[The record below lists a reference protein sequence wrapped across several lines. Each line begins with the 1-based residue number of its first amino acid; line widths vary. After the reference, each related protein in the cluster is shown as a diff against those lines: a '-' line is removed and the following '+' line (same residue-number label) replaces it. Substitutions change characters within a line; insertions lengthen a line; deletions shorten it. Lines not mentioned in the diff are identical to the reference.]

1 MNLRK
6 VYLGVIVVLSMAL
19 FYEWNSEN
27 QKLSEIEQLRVADAD
42 IEASASQ
49 VTSGGDFVYLENDYL
64 RLKISTSTGSIVE
77 SRLKKYGVENI
88 EGSPGV
94 RVFGASNTGT
104 FRYYLKT
111 GFTGKA
117 TNYVLHS
124 YNSDSVVLKTEDGDL
139 TKEFTFLPETY
150 ELLITDSSS
159 FGSSGKAFA
168 ALYRTEGRSLDLKSS
183 LLQGGMMNNSS
194 YQGVAFSTDQDPYD
208 TTRLRNLDESI
219 SYLSRSGWV
228 SFIQKYFFAALIGSE
243 DSVYN
248 FFAHPAD
255 SGVYRMGYTVE
266 KGEVSNLVYK
276 HSHRVF
282 VGPKIRKD
290 LAERA
295 ENLELS
301 IDMGWF
307 WFLSQPMVWFLD
319 LINGFIDNWALSIIV
334 FTIILKLILFP
345 VTAKG
350 FVSMGSMRKVGPKMK
365 ELQDRYKDDRQ
376 RLSQEMMKLYKTEK
390 VNPLGGCLPILA
402 QMPFFIGFFFAL
414 REMVEL
420 RHASIFWLSDL
431 SVPDPLFILPVAFG
445 LIMFFTQKLSPAPP
459 SQDPM
464 QQQVIK
470 YMPVVFSIFFF
481 VFPAALCLY
490 SVINAGVSLGQQ
502 RYLYKKHG
510 VLTDA
515 QVGGGG

>member
-6 VYLGVIVVLSMAL
+6 IYLGVIVVLSMAL

-27 QKLSEIEQLRVADAD
+27 QKLSEIEQLRVADV
-42 IEASASQ
+42 EAATSQ
-49 VTSGGDFVYLENDYL
+49 VTNDGSFVYLENDEL

-94 RVFGASNTGT
+94 RVFGSSDRSI

-117 TNYVLHS
+117 ANYLLHS
-124 YNSDSVVLKTEDGDL
+124 YDNNSVVLKTEDGDL

-150 ELLITDSSS
+150 ELLITDTSSS
-159 FGSSGKAFA
+159 GSSGKAFA
-168 ALYRTEGRSLDLKSS
+168 ALYRTEGRSLDLKTT

-194 YQGVAFSTDQDPYD
+194 YQGVAFSTDQDPYE
-208 TTRLRNLDESI
+208 TTRLRGIDESI

-243 DSVYN
+243 DNIYN

-266 KGEVSNLVYK
+266 KGEASNLVYK

-282 VGPKIRKD
+282 IGPKIRKD

-307 WFLSQPMVWFLD
+307 WFISQPMVWFLD
-319 LINGFIDNWALSIIV
+319 LINGFVDNWALSIIV
-334 FTIILKLILFP
+334 FTFILKLVLFP

-350 FVSMGSMRKVGPKMK
+350 FVSMGMMRKVGPKMK
-365 ELQDRYKDDRQ
+365 ELQDRFGDDRQ
-376 RLSQEMMKLYKTEK
+376 KLSQEMMRLYKTEK
-390 VNPLGGCLPILA
+390 VNPLGGCLPIVA

-420 RHASIFWLSDL
+420 RHASIFWMSDL
-431 SVPDPLFILPVAFG
+431 SVPDPLFILPILFG
-445 LIMFFTQKLSPAPP
+445 LIMFSTQKLSPAPP

-464 QQQVIK
+464 QQQIIK

-510 VLTDA
+510 VLGDA

>member
-6 VYLGVIVVLSMAL
+6 IYLGVIVVLSMAL

-27 QKLSEIEQLRVADAD
+27 QKLSEMEQLRVADM
-42 IEASASQ
+42 EASTSR
-49 VTSGGDFVYLENDYL
+49 VTNDGGFVYLENSEL
-64 RLKISTSTGSIVE
+64 RLKISTSTGSVVE

-94 RVFGASNTGT
+94 RVFGSSDRSI

-117 TNYVLHS
+117 ANYLLHS
-124 YNSDSVVLKTEDGDL
+124 YDNNSVVLKTEDGDL

-150 ELLITDSSS
+150 ELLITDTSSS
-159 FGSSGKAFA
+159 GSSGKAFA
-168 ALYRTEGRSLDLKSS
+168 ALYRTEGRSLDLKTS

-194 YQGVAFSTDQDPYD
+194 YQGVAFSTDQDPYE
-208 TTRLRNLDESI
+208 TTRLRGIDESI

-243 DSVYN
+243 DNIYN

-266 KGEVSNLVYK
+266 KGEASNLVYK

-282 VGPKIRKD
+282 IGPKVRKD

-319 LINGFIDNWALSIIV
+319 LINGFVDNWALSIII
-334 FTIILKLILFP
+334 FTFILKIVLFP

-350 FVSMGSMRKVGPKMK
+350 FVSMGMMRKVGPKMK
-365 ELQDRYKDDRQ
+365 ELQNRFGDDRQ

-390 VNPLGGCLPILA
+390 VNPLGGCLPIVA

-420 RHASIFWLSDL
+420 RHASMFWMSDL
-431 SVPDPLFILPVAFG
+431 SVPDPLFILPILFG
-445 LIMFFTQKLSPAPP
+445 LIMFSTQKLSPAPP

-464 QQQVIK
+464 QQQIIK

-510 VLTDA
+510 VLGDA

>member
-6 VYLGVIVVLSMAL
+6 IYLGVIVVLSMAL

-27 QKLSEIEQLRVADAD
+27 QKLSEMEQLRVADM
-42 IEASASQ
+42 EASTSR
-49 VTSGGDFVYLENDYL
+49 VTNDGGFVYLENSEL
-64 RLKISTSTGSIVE
+64 RLKISTSTGSVVE

-94 RVFGASNTGT
+94 RVFGSSDRST

-117 TNYVLHS
+117 ANYLLHS
-124 YNSDSVVLKTEDGDL
+124 YDNNSVVLKTEDGDL

-150 ELLITDSSS
+150 ELLITDTSSS
-159 FGSSGKAFA
+159 GSSGKAFA
-168 ALYRTEGRSLDLKSS
+168 ALYRTEGRSLDLKTS

-194 YQGVAFSTDQDPYD
+194 YQGVAFSTDQDPYE
-208 TTRLRNLDESI
+208 TTRLRGIDESI

-243 DSVYN
+243 DNIYN

-266 KGEVSNLVYK
+266 KGEASNLVYK

-282 VGPKIRKD
+282 IGPKVRKD
-290 LAERA
+290 LADRA

-319 LINGFIDNWALSIIV
+319 LINGFVDNWALSIII
-334 FTIILKLILFP
+334 FTFILKIVLFP

-350 FVSMGSMRKVGPKMK
+350 FVSMGMMRKVGPKMK
-365 ELQDRYKDDRQ
+365 ELQDRFGDDRQ

-390 VNPLGGCLPILA
+390 VNPLGGCLPIVA

-420 RHASIFWLSDL
+420 RHASMFWMSDL
-431 SVPDPLFILPVAFG
+431 SVPDPLFILPILFG
-445 LIMFFTQKLSPAPP
+445 LIMFSTQKLSPAPP

-464 QQQVIK
+464 QQQIIK

-510 VLTDA
+510 VLGDA

>member
-49 VTSGGDFVYLENDYL
+49 VTSGGNFVYLENDYL

-117 TNYVLHS
+117 SNYVLHS

-319 LINGFIDNWALSIIV
+319 LINEFIDNWALSIIV

-431 SVPDPLFILPVAFG
+431 SVPDPLFVLPVVFG

>member
-27 QKLSEIEQLRVADAD
+27 QKLSEIEQLRLADM
-42 IEASASQ
+42 EAATPQ
-49 VTSGGDFVYLENDYL
+49 VTDGGGFVYLENDEL
-64 RLKISTSTGSIVE
+64 RIKISTSTGSVVE

-94 RVFGASNTGT
+94 RVFGSSNTSP

-117 TNYVLHS
+117 PNYVLHS
-124 YNSDSVVLKTEDGDL
+124 YNNNSVVLKTEDGDL

-150 ELLITDSSS
+150 ELLITDTSSL
-159 FGSSGKAFA
+159 GSSGKAFA
-168 ALYRTEGRSLDLKSS
+168 ALYRTEGRSLDLKTSW
-183 LLQGGMMNNSS
+183 LQGGMMNNSS
-194 YQGVAFSTDQDPYD
+194 YQGVAFSTDQDPYE
-208 TTRLRNLDESI
+208 TTRLRGIDESI

-243 DSVYN
+243 DNIYN

-266 KGEVSNLVYK
+266 KGEASNLVYK

-282 VGPKIRKD
+282 IGPKVRKD

-307 WFLSQPMVWFLD
+307 WFISQPMVWFLD
-319 LINGFIDNWALSIIV
+319 LINGFVDNWALSIII
-334 FTIILKLILFP
+334 FTFILKLVLFP

-350 FVSMGSMRKVGPKMK
+350 FVSMGNMRKVGPKMK
-365 ELQDRYKDDRQ
+365 ELQDRYGDDRQ
-376 RLSQEMMKLYKTEK
+376 KLSQEMMKLYKTEK

-420 RHASIFWLSDL
+420 RHASIFWMSDL
-431 SVPDPLFILPVAFG
+431 SVPDPLFILPVLFG
-445 LIMFFTQKLSPAPP
+445 LIMFSTQKLSPAPP

-490 SVINAGVSLGQQ
+490 SVINSGVSLGQQ
-502 RYLYKKHG
+502 KYLYKKHG
-510 VLTDA
+510 VLGDT
-515 QVGGGG
+515 QVGSGG

>member
-27 QKLSEIEQLRVADAD
+27 QKLSEIEQLRVAD
-42 IEASASQ
+42 IEAAASR
-49 VTSGGDFVYLENDYL
+49 VTNDGGYVYLENNEL
-64 RLKISTSTGSIVE
+64 RLKISTTTGSVVE

-94 RVFGASNTGT
+94 RVFGSSNTSI

-117 TNYVLHS
+117 AKYLLHS
-124 YNSDSVVLKTEDGDL
+124 YDNNSVVLKTEDGDL

-150 ELLITDSSS
+150 ELLITDTSSS
-159 FGSSGKAFA
+159 GTSGKAFA
-168 ALYRTEGRSLDLKSS
+168 ALYRTEGRSLDLKTSW
-183 LLQGGMMNNSS
+183 LQGGMMNNSS
-194 YQGVAFSTDQDPYD
+194 YQGVAFSTDQDPYE
-208 TTRLRNLDESI
+208 TTRLRSVDESI

-228 SFIQKYFFAALIGSE
+228 SFIEKYFFAALIGSE
-243 DSVYN
+243 DNIYN
-248 FFAHPAD
+248 FFVHPAD

-266 KGEVSNLVYK
+266 KGEASNLVYK

-282 VGPKIRKD
+282 IGPKVRKD

-307 WFLSQPMVWFLD
+307 WFISQPMVWFLD
-319 LINGFIDNWALSIIV
+319 LINGFVGNWALSIIV
-334 FTIILKLILFP
+334 FTFILKLVLFP

-350 FVSMGSMRKVGPKMK
+350 FVSMGNMRKVGPKMK
-365 ELQDRYKDDRQ
+365 ELQDRYSDDRQ

-420 RHASIFWLSDL
+420 RHSELVLWSDL
-431 SVPDPLFILPVAFG
+431 SAPDPYFIMPALFAL
-445 LIMFFTQKLSPAPP
+445 LMFLTQRLNPQPAGM
-459 SQDPM
+459 DPT
-464 QQQVIK
+464 QAQVMK
-470 YMPVVFSIFFF
+470 YMPLMFSVMFIF
-481 VFPAALCLY
+481 FPAALCLY
-490 SVINAGVSLGQQ
+490 TVVNTGVQLAQQ
-502 RYLYKKHG
+502 SYLYKQQG
-510 VLTDA
+510 AL
-515 QVGGGG
+515 GSN

>member
-49 VTSGGDFVYLENDYL
+49 VTSGGNFVYLENDYL

-117 TNYVLHS
+117 SNYVLHS

-319 LINGFIDNWALSIIV
+319 LINEFIDNWALSIIV

-376 RLSQEMMKLYKTEK
+376 RVSQEMMKLYKTEN

-431 SVPDPLFILPVAFG
+431 SVPDPLFVLPVVFG

>member
-365 ELQDRYKDDRQ
+365 ELQDRNKDDRQ

-431 SVPDPLFILPVAFG
+431 SVPDPLFVLPVVFG

>member
-431 SVPDPLFILPVAFG
+431 SVPDPLFVLPVVFG

>member
-64 RLKISTSTGSIVE
+64 RIKISTSTGSIVE

-431 SVPDPLFILPVAFG
+431 SVPDPLFVLPVVFG

>member
-49 VTSGGDFVYLENDYL
+49 VTSGGNFVYLENDYL

-117 TNYVLHS
+117 SNYVLHS

-431 SVPDPLFILPVAFG
+431 SVPDPLFVLPVVFG

>member
-49 VTSGGDFVYLENDYL
+49 VTSGGNFVYLENDYL

-77 SRLKKYGVENI
+77 SRLKKHGVENI

-117 TNYVLHS
+117 SNYVLHS

-431 SVPDPLFILPVAFG
+431 SVPDPLFVLPVVFG

>member
-117 TNYVLHS
+117 TNYILHS

-431 SVPDPLFILPVAFG
+431 SVPDPLFVLPVVFG

>member
-49 VTSGGDFVYLENDYL
+49 VTSGGNFVYLENDYL

-117 TNYVLHS
+117 SNYVLHS